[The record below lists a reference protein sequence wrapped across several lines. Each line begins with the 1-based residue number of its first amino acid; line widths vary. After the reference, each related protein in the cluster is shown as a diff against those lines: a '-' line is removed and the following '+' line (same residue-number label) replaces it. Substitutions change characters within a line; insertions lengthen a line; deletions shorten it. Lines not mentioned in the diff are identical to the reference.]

1 MKPEIF
7 FKSNGEIFISK
18 ELSNDWM
25 IKIPTNAHGLRK
37 SGTCS
42 LKMVDYRYTLK
53 EKLGIV
59 YIDTA
64 LKSYVK
70 IPLHI
75 LNECP
80 PEAKTFQGM
89 KNSLYVFH
97 IKQIIEGYKLQ
108 LIKISHGDIPK
119 KEETGL
125 AAEIRRKYG
134 L

>member
-1 MKPEIF
+1 MKPDIYY
-7 FKSNGEIFISK
+7 KKNGEIFIAR

-25 IKIPTNAHGLRK
+25 IKIPTNAHGLKK

-42 LKMVDYRYTLK
+42 LKMVDYLYTLK
-53 EKLGIV
+53 EKSGIV
-59 YIDTA
+59 YIDTS
-64 LKSYVK
+64 LKSYLK

-80 PEAKTFQGM
+80 AEPKTFMGM

-97 IKQIIEGYKLQ
+97 VKQIMEGYKLQ
-108 LIKISHGDIPK
+108 LIKIPHLDAVEPRP
-119 KEETGL
+119 TGL
-125 AAEIRRKYG
+125 AGDIRKKFG

>member
-1 MKPEIF
+1 MRAEIF
-7 FKSNGEIFISK
+7 YKPNGEIFIQR

-25 IKIPTNAHGLRK
+25 IKIPTNAHGLKK

-42 LKMVDYRYTLK
+42 LKLTDYKYTLK
-53 EKLGIV
+53 EKAGII

-80 PEAKTFQGM
+80 PEPKTFMGM

-97 IKQIIEGYKLQ
+97 VKQIIEGYKLQ
-108 LIKISHGDIPK
+108 LIPIPTGEVI
-119 KEETGL
+119 KEQPTGL
-125 AAEIRRKYG
+125 AAEVKRKFG